1 VPSRNLIA
9 RLRQIAAACAVVL
22 AVGLVAVVGLYLSNT
37 QKDARDRIVADFD
50 ARARLAAGVTG
61 DTITASDAKT
71 REWAMTTF
79 AGPAGELGSVLDVQ
93 RVGVNWLA
101 VLRSDGAVL
110 GASPRSMAK
119 PAASFPDSPGFRLAV
134 TTGRLSYGDV
144 TLEDAVPMLYA
155 FQPYRTTGG
164 TRVLVVPAAASDLG
178 GVLGSTLDVTA
189 SRTYVVDSVGV
200 VVAATDNTPVGR
212 PVPDR
217 ALATAAQ
224 RSAHGVVDGDY
235 FLSLPV
241 AGSAWRVIIAT
252 PRAALLGP
260 VQETN
265 RVAWL
270 VFAGFA
276 AAVTLII
283 VIGATTVI
291 SSARLAHARLHDTLT
306 GLPTRALFLERA
318 EAAIAQKRPVAAL
331 FLDLDGFKPVN
342 DTYGHATGDALLAAV
357 ALRLL
362 EATRPEDF
370 VSRFGGDE
378 FLVLCRGMRDDHGAY
393 AVADRIRDELSRPFE
408 VNGRTITIGVS
419 IGIAVLDAYA
429 ESAATLIH
437 NADLALYQAKHNG
450 RGRIEQFTPELAGQ
464 RAG

>member
-1 VPSRNLIA
+1 MPSRKLIV
-9 RLRQIAAACAVVL
+9 RLRQIAAVCAVVL
-22 AVGLVAVVGLYLSNT
+22 AVGLVAAVGLYLSNT
-37 QKDARDRIVADFD
+37 QEDARERIVADFD
-50 ARARLAAGVTG
+50 ARARLVAGVTG
-61 DTITASDAKT
+61 DSITASDAKT

-79 AGPAGELGSVLDVQ
+79 AGSAADLGAVLDVQ
-93 RVGVNWLA
+93 RVGINWLV
-101 VLRSDGAVL
+101 VLRADGTVL

-119 PAASFPDSPGFRLAV
+119 PAASFSGSPGFRLAV

-144 TLEDAVPMLYA
+144 TLEDAVPSLYA

-164 TRVLVVPAAASDLG
+164 TRVLVVPTAASDLAG
-178 GVLGSTLDVTA
+178 ALGSTLDVTA
-189 SRTYVVDSVGV
+189 GRTYVVDSVGV
-200 VVAATDNTPVGR
+200 VVAATDNTPVGQ

-217 ALATAAQ
+217 SLATAAQ
-224 RSAHGVVDGDY
+224 RSVHGVVDGDY

-283 VIGATTVI
+283 VIGAASVI

-306 GLPTRALFLERA
+306 GLPNRALFLERA

-362 EATRPEDF
+362 AATRPEDF

-378 FLVLCRGMRDDHGAY
+378 FLVLCRGVRDDHGAY
-393 AVADRIRDELSRPFE
+393 AVADRISDELSRPFE
-408 VNGRTITIGVS
+408 INGRTITIGVS

-429 ESAATLIH
+429 ESAATLVH
-437 NADLALYQAKHNG
+437 NADLALYQAKRNG
-450 RGRIEQFTPELAGQ
+450 RGRIEEFTPELAGQ